1 VGATVRVGSGQRWLT
16 RAVGPGHKLAVLLV
30 LAAVLALGALAC
42 VAWAAGFGSVAH
54 VLIHPRWGWI
64 AAALGGELVAY
75 AGYTFAYGEIARAE
89 DGAELDTPKAAA
101 LVATGFAAFL
111 QGGGFALDREALRRV
126 GLSKRQARE
135 RVLALAMVEY
145 AVLAPATAVAAL
157 LVLLRVKGLGAS
169 MTLPWIVGVP
179 AGATIALVALRFR
192 RRIERSNGW
201 RAALGHALSA
211 LGFVLGLARS
221 RSAVAYAGIA
231 VYWLGD
237 VFCLWATLH
246 VFAAQ
251 PPPVAQLLV
260 GYASGYALTRR
271 ALPLGG
277 AGVVEVLLPFA
288 LGWVGIALPQALLA
302 VVLYRAI
309 NLWLPMIPALV
320 SIPALARLEAGGRR
334 RAA

>member
-1 VGATVRVGSGQRWLT
+1 MGATSTARAGSGPRWLT
-16 RAVGPGHKLAVLLV
+16 HAVGPGHKLAVLLV
-30 LAAVLALGALAC
+30 LAGVLALGALAS
-42 VAWAAGFGSVAH
+42 VAWAAGFGAVAH
-54 VLIHPRWGWI
+54 LLIHPRWAWV
-64 AAALGGELVAY
+64 AAAVGGELFAY
-75 AGYTFAYGEIARAE
+75 AGYTFAYREVAQAE
-89 DGAELDTPKAAA
+89 NGAELDTPKTAA
-101 LVATGFAAFL
+101 LVTTGFAAFL

-126 GLSKRQARE
+126 GMSKREARE
-135 RVLALAMVEY
+135 RVLALGMVEY
-145 AVLAPATAVAAL
+145 AVLAPATMIAAL
-157 LVLLRVKGLGAS
+157 VVLLRIKGLDPS

-179 AGATIALVALRFR
+179 VGAAVALIALRFR
-192 RRIERSNGW
+192 RRIAKRHGR
-201 RAALGHALSA
+201 RAALGRALAALS
-211 LGFVLGLARS
+211 FVLGMVRTRAGL
-221 RSAVAYAGIA
+221 AYAGIA

-237 VFCLWATLH
+237 VFCLWCTLH

-277 AGVVEVLLPFA
+277 AGVVEALLPFA

-320 SIPALARLEAGGRR
+320 SIPTLRRLEA
-334 RAA
+334 A

>member
-1 VGATVRVGSGQRWLT
+1 VGTPSTARIGSGPRWLT
-16 RAVGPGHKLAVLLV
+16 RAVGPGHKLAALLV
-30 LAAVLALGALAC
+30 LAAVLALGALAG
-42 VAWAAGFGSVAH
+42 VAWAAGFSAVGH
-54 VLIHPRWGWI
+54 VLIHPRWSWI
-64 AAALGGELVAY
+64 AAALGGELIAY
-75 AGYTFAYGEIARAE
+75 VGYTFAYGEIARAE

-126 GLSKRQARE
+126 GLSKRAARE
-135 RVLALAMVEY
+135 RVLALGMVEY

-157 LVLLRVKGLGAS
+157 LVLLHVKGLGVS

-179 AGATIALVALRFR
+179 AGSAVALVALRFR
-192 RRIERSNGW
+192 RRIEARHGW

-211 LGFVLGLARS
+211 LAFVLGMLRTRS
-221 RSAVAYAGIA
+221 GVAYLGIA

-246 VFAAQ
+246 VFAAK

-277 AGVVEVLLPFA
+277 AGIVEVLLPFA

-309 NLWLPMIPALV
+309 NLWLPMVPALV
-320 SIPALARLEAGGRR
+320 SIPALAKLE
-334 RAA
+334 RA

>member
-1 VGATVRVGSGQRWLT
+1 MGASSATRAGSGPRWLT

-30 LAAVLALGALAC
+30 LAGLLALGALAG
-42 VAWAAGFGSVAH
+42 VAWAAGFGAVGH
-54 VLIHPRWGWI
+54 LLIHPRWAWV
-64 AAALGGELVAY
+64 AAAGGGELAAY
-75 AGYTFAYGEIARAE
+75 VGYTFAYGEIARAE
-89 DGAELDTPKAAA
+89 DGAELDTPKTAL
-101 LVATGFAAFL
+101 LVASGFAAFL

-126 GLSKRQARE
+126 GLSKGEARE
-135 RVLALAMVEY
+135 RVLALGMVEY
-145 AVLAPATAVAAL
+145 AVLAPATAIAAL
-157 LVLLRVKGLGAS
+157 LVLLHVKGLSAS

-179 AGATIALVALRFR
+179 AGATLALVALRFR
-192 RRIERSNGW
+192 KRIEKPHGW
-201 RAALGHALSA
+201 RAGLGHALSA

-237 VFCLWATLH
+237 IFCLWATLH

-277 AGVVEVLLPFA
+277 AGIVEVLLPFA

-320 SIPALARLEAGGRR
+320 SIPALARLESAG
-334 RAA
+334 